1 MKKRPVDNFITK
13 ENQKITK
20 MNQLVADAIANNES
34 IIQTLLQENTIQLTT
49 GQKMADNVASFGG
62 SWKFIIIF

>member
-1 MKKRPVDNFITK
+1 MKKKPVDKFITK

-34 IIQTLLQENTIQLTT
+34 IIQTLLEANTTKLSV
-49 GQKMADNVASFGG
+49 GQRMADNVASFG
-62 SWKFIIIF
+62 